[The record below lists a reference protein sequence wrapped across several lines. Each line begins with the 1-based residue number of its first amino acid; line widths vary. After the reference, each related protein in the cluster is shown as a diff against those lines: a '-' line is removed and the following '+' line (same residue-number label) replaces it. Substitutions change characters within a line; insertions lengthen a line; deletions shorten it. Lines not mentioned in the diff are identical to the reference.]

1 MFLIDDQALLAL
13 IREDVPFGDLTT
25 RSLGFGLTRGHL
37 VMTAR
42 DPMTLCAVEEAARI
56 FELLGCAADLAAASG
71 EARQSGDMIL
81 AAAGSA
87 EALFT
92 GWKVAQVLVEWAAGL
107 ASAAR
112 ELVDAANAARP
123 GVVVA
128 CTRKSVPGTRALALK
143 AVTAGGAIIHR
154 AGLSDTVLLFPEH
167 RAFAPGCLK
176 GQLMRLRLACPER
189 HIVVEVTHHD
199 EALRAAEWGADVVQL
214 EKFAPAAVARVVAE
228 LSGSPVRVAAAGGI
242 NAANA
247 ADYAATGADVLVTS
261 QPYYARPRDVAVT
274 LEGVSTA

>member
-25 RSLGFGLTRGHL
+25 RSLGFGRSRGHL
-37 VMTAR
+37 VMAAR

-71 EARQSGDMIL
+71 EAREPGDMIL

-87 EALFT
+87 EALLA

-112 ELVDAANAARP
+112 ELVDAATAARP

-143 AVTAGGAIIHR
+143 AVTSGGATIHR

-214 EKFAPAAVARVVAE
+214 EKFAPEAVARVVAE
-228 LSGSPVRVAAAGGI
+228 LSGSPVRVAAAGDI
-242 NAANA
+242 TTANA

-261 QPYYARPRDVAVT
+261 SPYHARPRDVAVT
-274 LEGVSTA
+274 LEGVPSS